1 MTKTSLTL
9 ALSLLLL
16 LAAAAFAV
24 QITGQVVDEDG
35 APQSEVKVELSGD
48 HLYSAWTDDDGSFS
62 IASVAEGSYEVRVT
76 GSGQSTFEVRV
87 DGRGMHPSRLV
98 VDW

>member
-24 QITGQVVDEDG
+24 QITGQVVNEDG
-35 APQSEVKVELSGD
+35 APQSEVKVQLSGD
-48 HLYSAWTDDDGSFS
+48 GAYSAWTDDDGSFR
-62 IASVAEGSYEVRVT
+62 ITGVKEGSYKVKVT
-76 GSGQSTFEVRV
+76 GSGQSMFEVRV
-87 DGRGMHPSRLV
+87 DDRGMHPSRLV